1 MCVQAAAYMK
11 ILPLTLTSVSYVRPH
26 PHLTLPNL
34 YSYPIEDIRS
44 EILLHHDP
52 HEDNIGVYVRK
63 GAQMV
68 TKTYIYT
75 DTRQASYLTRGKKLH
90 SSCHLKTE
98 GDKILQE

>member
-1 MCVQAAAYMK
+1 M
-11 ILPLTLTSVSYVRPH
+11 TSPPH
-26 PHLTLPNL
+26 FTVLN
-34 YSYPIEDIRS
+34 EDIRS
-44 EILLHHDP
+44 GFAASWPVFSP

-68 TKTYIYT
+68 TKKCIYT
-75 DTRQASYLTRGKKLH
+75 DTCPASYLTRGKKLH